1 MNAYVRVCMRVGAYT
16 KSNEIGVRCV
26 SYLREWHRYLLAK
39 TALMSR
45 HVI

>member
-1 MNAYVRVCMRVGAYT
+1 MNAYVCVCMHVGGYT